1 MTILEIKNLIFK
13 YFTENDTLVLP
24 DNFNK
29 IILISENPEMDL
41 ASLKESLKSYVE
53 LGLVKSVEF
62 EDNKK
67 KKVAYV
73 LEKPLQNYEQSV
85 VISGEIG
92 LYIAQI
98 LNDVKDQDDHNVV
111 NPLSITQENIESMI
125 ILITQL
131 LKEYKKNQEKSGAE
145 LDEED

>member
-98 LNDVKDQDDHNVV
+98 LNDVKDQDGHNVV